1 MIHDRERREPGRDPA
16 IVFADAKGKS
26 MQSID
31 IIGKGRE
38 ALEKANIELG
48 LALNEDEIQYLID
61 AFTKLNRN
69 PTDVE
74 LMMFARLTPSTAVIR
89 FLTPAGPST
98 EKRKTSRSSP

>member
-1 MIHDRERREPGRDPA
+1 MKGNAVLKPEEREAVAAVLHDRMTESVVSPDVNPA

-48 LALNEDEIQYLID
+48 LALNEDEIQYLD
-61 AFTKLNRN
+61 
-69 PTDVE
+69 
-74 LMMFARLTPSTAVIR
+74 
-89 FLTPAGPST
+89 
-98 EKRKTSRSSP
+98 